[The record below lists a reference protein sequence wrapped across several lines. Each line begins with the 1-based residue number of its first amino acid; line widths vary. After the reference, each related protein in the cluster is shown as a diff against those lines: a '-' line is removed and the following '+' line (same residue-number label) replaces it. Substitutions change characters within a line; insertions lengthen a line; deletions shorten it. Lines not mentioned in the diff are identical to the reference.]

1 MTYLLPI
8 FSIAG
13 AIMIGAISPG
23 PSFVL
28 VLRTS
33 VAVSRRAGLATALG
47 MGIGGVIFGG
57 LALLGLQAVIAKVG
71 WLYLGLKIAGGAYL
85 IYLAVRIWRGATAPL
100 SVSVAAETTGASFGR
115 SFLIGLVTQL
125 SNPKAAVVYGSIFA
139 ALLPQQAPAWTFAVL
154 LPLLFLVEA
163 GWYSIVAV
171 AFSSAKPRAVYM
183 RAKTWID
190 RLAGSVIA
198 ALGIKLIV
206 ESARTH

>member
-1 MTYLLPI
+1 MQSLLPI

-33 VAVSRRAGLATALG
+33 VAISRRAGLASALG
-47 MGIGGVIFGG
+47 MGVGGVIFGG
-57 LALLGLQAVIAKVG
+57 LALFGLQALIAQVG
-71 WLYLGLKIAGGAYL
+71 WLYLVLKIAGGIYL
-85 IYLAVRIWRGATAPL
+85 IYLATRIWRGASEPL
-100 SVSVAAETTGASFGR
+100 SVGSEAETVGGSFGR
-115 SFLIGLVTQL
+115 SFLIGLMTQL
-125 SNPKAAVVYGSIFA
+125 SNPKAAIVYGSIFA
-139 ALLPQQAPAWTFAVL
+139 ALLPQHAPAWTFAIL

-171 AFSSAKPRAVYM
+171 AFSSAKPRAVYL
-183 RAKTWID
+183 RAKGWID
-190 RLAGSVIA
+190 RLAGGVIA

-206 ESARTH
+206 ESVRTH